1 MRKEWRGI
9 GAATLW
15 ALAAIAGMSLAT
27 AGKTPERWTRES
39 GLSEPT
45 VVERVAPAYP
55 EAARD
60 EKVQGAVVIEATV
73 GTDGRVSDAKAI
85 EDPDPRL
92 TAAALEAVAQ
102 WRFEPARTA
111 KGKAVA
117 VRFVVTVNFKLS

>member
-1 MRKEWRGI
+1 MRPEARTI
-9 GAATLW
+9 GTAALVALATLV
-15 ALAAIAGMSLAT
+15 GSSVAT
-27 AGKTPERWTRES
+27 AGKAPERWTKES
-39 GLSEPT
+39 GLSEPKI
-45 VVERVAPAYP
+45 VERVAPAYP

-60 EKVQGAVVIEATV
+60 ERVQGAVVVEVTI

-85 EDPDPRL
+85 EDPDARL

-117 VRFVVTVNFKLS
+117 VRLAVTVNFKLS